1 MDHYPTELGQP
12 DIDLAGLKL
21 WIHGYQYPDS
31 NDYWDGNWLNATAI
45 CSESG
50 ATVLV
55 RGFFIRND
63 ELSNWQRAVEKLS
76 VDLSG
81 EAKLECIEPEIG
93 VTLKAMSLGA
103 IEMEVHIT
111 PNHLTQ
117 EHSFQFSI
125 DQSYLKPLS
134 SQCARLLEAFPIRAT

>member
-1 MDHYPTELGQP
+1 MDHYLTELGEP
-12 DIDLAGLKL
+12 HIDLAGLKL
-21 WIHGYQYPDS
+21 WIHGYQFRDC

-45 CSESG
+45 CSEGG

-63 ELSNWQRAVEKLS
+63 ELFNWQCAVEKLS
-76 VDLSG
+76 VDLAG
-81 EAKLECIEPEIG
+81 EANLECMEPELG
-93 VTLKAMSLGA
+93 VTLTAKPLGA
-103 IEMEVHIT
+103 VEMEVNIT

-134 SQCARLLEAFPIRAT
+134 SQCARVLDAFPIRGA